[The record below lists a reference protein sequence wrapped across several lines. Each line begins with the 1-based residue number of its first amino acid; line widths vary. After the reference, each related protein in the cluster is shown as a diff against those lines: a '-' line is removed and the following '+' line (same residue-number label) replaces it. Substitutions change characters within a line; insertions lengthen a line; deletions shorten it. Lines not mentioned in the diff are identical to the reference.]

1 MKNRYKSIKNELTYF
16 YKVIKNMDIKDNIK
30 QSKINECE
38 TPLDEILYDQ
48 FSVGENMDKHLEE
61 KTLLGW
67 IELIENQKLYKAVKG
82 LSIEDQIFISYI
94 VKKGLTQQELEEIYK
109 VSHRAI
115 GQKYQRLIKKIKNL
129 FKTWNLNFLKKN
141 VHKNII
147 KRLFIYMEVQF
158 FIPLSET

>member
-1 MKNRYKSIKNELTYF
+1 MLTSKTSKYKRGEKLRAYSGIKYA
-16 YKVIKNMDIKDNIK
+16 KDNIK
-30 QSKINECE
+30 QSKINEHE
-38 TPLDEILYDQ
+38 TPLDEILYGQ
-48 FSVGENMDKHLEE
+48 FSAGETMDKHLEE

-67 IELIENQKLYKAVKG
+67 IELIENQKLYEAVKG

-147 KRLFIYMEVQF
+147 KRLFIYMEV
-158 FIPLSET
+158 

>member
-1 MKNRYKSIKNELTYF
+1 MSRRRNNIKNELAYF
-16 YKVIKNMDIKDNIK
+16 YKVIKNMNIKDSIK
-30 QSKINECE
+30 QSKINEHE
-38 TPLDEILYDQ
+38 TPLDEILYGQ
-48 FSVGENMDKHLEE
+48 FSAGETMDKHLEE

-67 IELIENQKLYKAVKG
+67 IELIENQKLYEAVKG

-147 KRLFIYMEVQF
+147 KRLFIYMEV
-158 FIPLSET
+158 